1 VLKSVQDT
9 APPPHTTADDIIAK
23 ADRIRGR
30 RVVAAVAGGM
40 VACIAVTA
48 TAVAGLGAPGTS
60 GLPAA
65 APQATSSAQ
74 PMPSAAAPVSS
85 AAPIQPTDFST
96 TLADYRVG
104 SYKIGPAG
112 QVAPGYQ
119 EIPVYRD
126 GQTWSAQDGT
136 RYPLTQATITT
147 YRPGVYD
154 PATFGG
160 VGDVTLV
167 IGESYPV
174 TVNGRSGIGRDM
186 IYLSPVE
193 AGKKY
198 IRASLAWEYA
208 PNAWATLVPG
218 YHTSDLS
225 RADAAKIAA
234 GLTTG
239 SRREL
244 RVPYRF
250 GFLPDG
256 WRPVAVTQNGAKI
269 SSELSKVFLHKGPLT
284 ESAAAKIDEVFPH
297 SAVVTVSKGDLKDD
311 SIRGKNGLHCS
322 TSLGSC
328 AIVQGDYVVSVA
340 ALSPGLPGADLRR
353 IAQGLHLLDLTDQ
366 KTWVPLPAGG

>member
-9 APPPHTTADDIIAK
+9 APPPHTTADDIIGK
-23 ADRIRGR
+23 AERIRGR
-30 RVVAAVAGGM
+30 RVAAAVAGGV
-40 VACIAVTA
+40 VACVAVTA
-48 TAVAGLGAPGTS
+48 TAVAGLGAPSTGGQS
-60 GLPAA
+60 AA
-65 APQATSSAQ
+65 APPAGPSAQ
-74 PMPSAAAPVSS
+74 PSASAPVSS
-85 AAPIQPTDFST
+85 AAPIQPADFST

-126 GQTWSAQDGT
+126 GQTWEAPDGT
-136 RYPLTQATITT
+136 KYPLAQATITT

-160 VGDVTLV
+160 VGDASLV
-167 IGESYPV
+167 IGEPYPV
-174 TVNGRSGIGRDM
+174 SVNGKSGIGRDW

-193 AGKKY
+193 PGKKY

-208 PNAWATLVPG
+208 SDAWATLIPG

-297 SAVVTVSKGDLKDD
+297 SAMVTVSKGDLKDD
-311 SIRGKNGLHCS
+311 SIRGKNGLHCRTGS
-322 TSLGSC
+322 GSC
-328 AIVQGDYVVSVA
+328 AIVQGDYLVSVA
-340 ALSPGLPGADLRR
+340 ALSPGLPDADLRR
-353 IAQGLHLLDLTDQ
+353 IAQGLRLLDLTDQ